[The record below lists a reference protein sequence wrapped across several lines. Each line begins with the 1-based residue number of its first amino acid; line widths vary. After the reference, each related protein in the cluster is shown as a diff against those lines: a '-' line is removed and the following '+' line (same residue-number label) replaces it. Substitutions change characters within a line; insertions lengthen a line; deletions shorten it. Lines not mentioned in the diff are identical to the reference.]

1 MLILDDI
8 NNLLA
13 GNIGRQQAFLNVLRT
28 LGNAL
33 KIPIVT
39 AGTLDAFRVLHTDPQ
54 LANRFDPIYL
64 PLWTIDTDFQRLLLS
79 FEQQLP
85 LKRPSK
91 LIEPNRAA
99 TLLSK
104 SEGHLGDL
112 AELLMK
118 CAVEAVKSGSEAIT
132 DKIIGAVD
140 WIAPSDR
147 RKVSEL
153 RKIANKK
160 KNAQN
165 SEDTG
170 KSKSASPAAKPKS
183 PGTAPNARGPGRA
196 RPSRRRR
203 A

>member
-33 KIPIVT
+33 KIPVVT

-153 RKIANKK
+153 QKIASKK
-160 KNAQN
+160 KNSQKG
-165 SEDTG
+165 EDTARTTPT
-170 KSKSASPAAKPKS
+170 SRAAKKKS
-183 PGTAPNARGPGRA
+183 RGTPRTARRPGKPRISKR
-196 RPSRRRR
+196 RP